1 MWNPSTWECQCDI
14 WCKPGQYLDHKNCI
28 CKNEL
33 IGRVIEEC
41 TSVINETMI
50 SNKNNK
56 DNDNTTY
63 IFIGLF
69 SILMFILIVCFCMFI
84 YFKWFKNKKILTTL
98 IKMVIKS
105 LRIKNKSYYYWY
117 DIIFI
122 DDFNIRFFKITK
134 RESRA
139 GIDIYYIGYVVNKLE
154 YDINSVK
161 PLYLNVESLLGSIEK
176 IDESN
181 DRYLVIDKSNIKVI
195 NIFNT
200 LREYI
205 ENKIILD
212 KIDGFDKIRFNSD
225 IDLPLGT
232 LIQFK
237 MLNIIIRCIIKKD
250 GKYYPEIYLDECMY
264 DKV

>member
-1 MWNPSTWECQCDI
+1 M
-14 WCKPGQYLDHKNCI
+14 
-28 CKNEL
+28 
-33 IGRVIEEC
+33 
-41 TSVINETMI
+41 IN
-50 SNKNNK
+50 NKDNK

-69 SILMFILIVCFCMFI
+69 SIVMFILIVCFCVFT

-98 IKMVIKS
+98 TKMVIKS
-105 LRIKNKSYYYWY
+105 LRIKNKSSSSSSSSYYYYY

-122 DDFNIRFFKITK
+122 DDFHIKFFKITK

-161 PLYLNVESLLGSIEK
+161 RLYLNVESLLGNVEK

-195 NIFNT
+195 NVFNT
-200 LREYI
+200 L
-205 ENKIILD
+205 
-212 KIDGFDKIRFNSD
+212 
-225 IDLPLGT
+225 
-232 LIQFK
+232 
-237 MLNIIIRCIIKKD
+237 
-250 GKYYPEIYLDECMY
+250 
-264 DKV
+264 

>member
-1 MWNPSTWECQCDI
+1 
-14 WCKPGQYLDHKNCI
+14 
-28 CKNEL
+28 
-33 IGRVIEEC
+33 
-41 TSVINETMI
+41 
-50 SNKNNK
+50 
-56 DNDNTTY
+56 
-63 IFIGLF
+63 
-69 SILMFILIVCFCMFI
+69 
-84 YFKWFKNKKILTTL
+84 
-98 IKMVIKS
+98 MVIKS

-122 DDFNIRFFKITK
+122 DAFNTKFFKITE

-154 YDINSVK
+154 YDISRVK
-161 PLYLNVESLLGSIEK
+161 PLYLNVEILLGSVEK

-181 DRYLVIDKSNIKVI
+181 DRYLVIDKNNIKVI
-195 NIFNT
+195 NVLNT

-225 IDLPLGT
+225 IDLPLGA
-232 LIQFK
+232 LVQFK

-264 DKV
+264 DRA

>member
-1 MWNPSTWECQCDI
+1 M
-14 WCKPGQYLDHKNCI
+14 
-28 CKNEL
+28 
-33 IGRVIEEC
+33 
-41 TSVINETMI
+41 IN
-50 SNKNNK
+50 NKNK
-56 DNDNTTY
+56 IDNNNTIAN

-69 SILMFILIVCFCMFI
+69 SIVTFILIVCSCVFV
-84 YFKWFKNKKILTTL
+84 YFSGLKIKKILTTL

-105 LRIKNKSYYYWY
+105 LKIKNQPYYYWY

-122 DDFNIRFFKITK
+122 DDFNIKFFKIAK
-134 RESRA
+134 REYRA

-161 PLYLNVESLLGSIEK
+161 PLYLSVESLLGSVEK
-176 IDESN
+176 IDGSN

-195 NIFNT
+195 NVFNT

-205 ENKIILD
+205 ENKVILN
-212 KIDGFDKIRFNSD
+212 KMDGFDKIRFSSD

-237 MLNIIIRCIIKKD
+237 ILTIIIRCIIKRD
-250 GKYYPEIYLDECMY
+250 GKCYREIYLDECMY